1 MWTGCQG
8 PVPKGIRCLFHKQ
21 KSADVY
27 IEQIIGVF
35 HDSKEEYG
43 CISFNKQSELSGK
56 MYDVMP
62 DFTGKVIQSSILT
75 D

>member
-1 MWTGCQG
+1 MYT
-8 PVPKGIRCLFHKQ
+8 
-21 KSADVY
+21 SS
-27 IEQIIGVF
+27 QIIGVF

>member
-1 MWTGCQG
+1 MCTSSRLL
-8 PVPKGIRCLFHKQ
+8 VSL
-21 KSADVY
+21 DNY
-27 IEQIIGVF
+27 
-35 HDSKEEYG
+35 DSKEEYG
-43 CISFNKQSELSGK
+43 CISFNKQSELYGK